1 MDSQRLVEQLRRH
14 EGVESKPYKDT
25 VGKLTIGVGRN
36 LDDVGLS
43 DDEIDYLLH
52 NDIIT
57 VQSELDVWWSGWR
70 YLNETRQLV
79 VADMMFNMG
88 RPTLEN
94 FRMFK
99 AALEVGDYRIAAAEM
114 LDSKWAEQVGQR
126 AKRLSV
132 MMSSGDG

>member
-52 NDIIT
+52 NDILT

-70 YLNETRQLV
+70 DLNETRQLV

-88 RPTLEN
+88 SPTLEN

-99 AALEVGDYRIAAAEM
+99 AAL
-114 LDSKWAEQVGQR
+114 
-126 AKRLSV
+126 
-132 MMSSGDG
+132 